1 MPDHSDHLSAASL
14 LDVQPLTAELR
25 KFADDR
31 NWGKFHS
38 PKNLVMALTG
48 EVGELTELFQWL
60 TEDESRGVCKD
71 AISAVKVEQELAD
84 VMLYL
89 VRLSDVLGVD
99 LNRAVSSKL
108 KINAEKY
115 PIGRAYGSS
124 KKYDEL

>member
-1 MPDHSDHLSAASL
+1 MPDQSDHKSAASL
-14 LDVQPLTAELR
+14 LDVEPLKIELR
-25 KFADDR
+25 KFAADR
-31 NWGKFHS
+31 NWGQFHS

-60 TEDESRGVCKD
+60 TEDESRNVCKD
-71 AISAVKVEQELAD
+71 ATASVKVEQELAD

-89 VRLSDVLGVD
+89 IRLSDVLGVD

-115 PIGRAYGSS
+115 PVGRAYGSS